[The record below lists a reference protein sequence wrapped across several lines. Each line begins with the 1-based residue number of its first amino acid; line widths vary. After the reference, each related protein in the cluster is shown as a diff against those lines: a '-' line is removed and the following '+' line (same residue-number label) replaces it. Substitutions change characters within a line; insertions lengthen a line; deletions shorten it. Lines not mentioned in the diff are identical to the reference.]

1 MTTQFSVADIELE
14 LHRYPSEQESNLQA
28 WDAADEHLIKHL
40 TDIEQTAVTTAVIN
54 DNFGALTA
62 SLLAIDSQWPLLL
75 ETDAKTSQLGTLQN
89 LAKNKLSSENIQWL
103 NSREALPSSVELVLM
118 KLPKNLTYFAHQLN
132 RLSQILPQGT
142 QILIGAKAKSI
153 NKSLLEVFAKNL
165 GPASASLTWKK
176 TRVITCVSDGKMRSL
191 PQGVN
196 WSIPEFNLEISNL
209 SNVFAANKLDI
220 GARIMLDNMPK
231 GEFTSI
237 IDLGCGNGVLG
248 LHAKQVFPKA
258 YIHFIDDSEM
268 AVESA
273 RQNWALN
280 NLDTEGL
287 VGEQAS
293 FSWDD
298 CLTHL
303 NEGVRPD
310 LILCNPPFHQGE
322 AITDHIAWQM
332 FLQSWRALKNGG
344 ILHVVGNRNLAYH
357 VKLQRIFKNCTT
369 VESNGKFVILQAQ
382 KISKKAE
389 NHEDEYLAPSSA
401 EAENSQ
407 PSEPHPQSGLYGGK
421 KSLAR

>member
-14 LHRYPSEQESNLQA
+14 LSRYPSNQGSNLQA

-40 TDIEQTAVTTAVIN
+40 AEIEQTAITTAIIN
-54 DNFGALTA
+54 DNFGALAA
-62 SLLAIDSQWPLLL
+62 SLLSIDSQWPLLL
-75 ETDAKTSQLGTLQN
+75 ETDAKTSQLGTLEN
-89 LAKNKLSSENIQWL
+89 LANNKLSSENIQWI
-103 NSREALPSSVELVLM
+103 NSREALPSSIELVLM

-142 QILIGAKAKSI
+142 QVLIGVKAKSI
-153 NKSLLEVFAKNL
+153 NKSLLELFAKNL

-176 TRVITCVSDGKMRSL
+176 TRVITCISDGKVRSL
-191 PQGVN
+191 PQGIS
-196 WSIPEFNLEISNL
+196 WTIPELNLEISNL

-231 GEFTSI
+231 GDFTSI

-248 LHAKQVFPKA
+248 LHAKQLFAKA

-273 RQNWALN
+273 RKNWDIN
-280 NLDTEGL
+280 NLDNQAL
-287 VGEQAS
+287 VGKQAT
-293 FSWDD
+293 FGWDD

-332 FLQSWRALKNGG
+332 FLQSWRVLKNGG
-344 ILHVVGNRNLAYH
+344 ILHVVGNRHLAYH

-369 VESNGKFVILQAQ
+369 LESNGKFVILQAQ

-389 NHEDEYLAPSSA
+389 PFGHKGAEPNHGSR
-401 EAENSQ
+401 
-407 PSEPHPQSGLYGGK
+407 GFYGI
-421 KSLAR
+421 